1 MKYSGALHLKT
12 YLRRMIW
19 LLTLL
24 LLLPCR
30 TSICIQATKRAF
42 QLRSK
47 PLRTFLAP
55 FTASKMSDAA
65 ATPTWTPPAKI
76 EDLFARQAGNQ
87 FAAINSPVAGART
100 QQDLPDGNA
109 AIQLYSLGTPNG
121 TLMCLVFRLI
131 RRVLIH
137 RCCVCT

>member
-1 MKYSGALHLKT
+1 
-12 YLRRMIW
+12 
-19 LLTLL
+19 
-24 LLLPCR
+24 
-30 TSICIQATKRAF
+30 
-42 QLRSK
+42 
-47 PLRTFLAP
+47 
-55 FTASKMSDAA
+55 MSDTA

-121 TLMCLVFRLI
+121 TLMCHIARSIRNVSFVDVVYARRPKGVYFVGRTRHRL
-131 RRVLIH
+131 
-137 RCCVCT
+137 